1 MGVDVF
7 RWTVF
12 EEIAANGLD
21 VLSKHMRRKYKGDI
35 GILKEM
41 EKPSNSS

>member
-1 MGVDVF
+1 MF
-7 RWTVF
+7 RWIVF
-12 EEIAANGLD
+12 EEVAANGLD
-21 VLSKHMRRKYKGDI
+21 VLSKHMRRKYKGGI